1 MKKGIVF
8 LVSLF
13 GLLNASQAVDSA
25 QIQSVLHVGD
35 VIVVHESYCKEEQ
48 WLRYLFKT
56 ERVTGIDIAFDLI
69 QRQWGRDACL
79 PNNGIRYNGQET
91 QGVYLDYSNEPIFFY
106 KERRWVIKVDLDGVI
121 IYTHL
126 SDVQLETIRKERAS
140 KASAA
145 TN

>member
-1 MKKGIVF
+1 MKKRIVF

-13 GLLNASQAVDSA
+13 GLLNASQAGDSA
-25 QIQSVLHVGD
+25 QIQNVLHVGD

-48 WLRYLFKT
+48 WLRYLFET
-56 ERVTGIDIAFDLI
+56 ERVTGIAIAFDLI
-69 QRQWGRDACL
+69 QRQWGWDACL
-79 PNNGIRYNGQET
+79 PNNGIRYNWKET
-91 QGVYLDYSNEPIFFY
+91 QGVYIDHSKEPIFRY
-106 KERRWVIKVDLDGVI
+106 KERRWVIKVELDGSI
-121 IYTHL
+121 IFTHL

>member
-1 MKKGIVF
+1 MKKRIVF

-25 QIQSVLHVGD
+25 QIQSVLRVGD
-35 VIVVHESYCKEEQ
+35 FIAVHESYCKEEQ

-69 QRQWGRDACL
+69 QRQWGWDACL
-79 PNNGIRYNGQET
+79 PNNGIRYDEKET
-91 QGVYLDYSNEPIFFY
+91 QGVYLDHSSEPIFLY